1 MKLGFDIDGIV
12 ADMAQSLI
20 DHANEKYN
28 LNHTTE
34 IFVYHNIFKDEYT
47 DDDALNEEIAQ
58 SIVDNVI
65 HDEDAI
71 YEVKPY
77 KEAVEAVLKLKR
89 QHSIH
94 FITSRRKDEKR
105 ITIEWLRKCNIPFD
119 SVHCTGSATALGES
133 NKGMLGRSLNLDFYI
148 DDQSEHL
155 EAMYKFKERWHK
167 KLALYTRPW
176 NREEFVDNSKF
187 VRVNNWKEITRHL
200 GIHKR

>member
-148 DDQSEHL
+148 DDQSKHL

-167 KLALYTRPW
+167 KLALYTRSW
-176 NREEFVDNSKF
+176 NIEEFVDNSKF

>member
-47 DDDALNEEIAQ
+47 DDDALNKEIAQ

-155 EAMYKFKERWHK
+155 EAMHKFKERWHK